1 MNINHTPIMKKTSF
15 LFFFLFS
22 ISYSFAQHGNTAY
35 NAYIENFHQIAI
47 QQQNEHGIPASITLA
62 QGLLESGA
70 GKSMLAVKANNHF
83 GIKCHDWT
91 GAKIYYDDDK
101 KNECFRKYK
110 RVLDSYED
118 HSAFLKNRSRYASLF
133 ELQQTDYKGW
143 AHGLKKAGYAT
154 DPTYAYKLISIIEEY
169 ELHRFDLIATKDQPK
184 QKATAKKQNT
194 KSKSKTKTKKER
206 EKVITT
212 TESKTEKNQNSIG
225 TVNAFDAHY
234 VMKVNG
240 LKYIRAY
247 QGDTFGSIADEFGVK
262 ESNLVAFNEVPA
274 NYKLKEGEFVYL
286 QKKKRKAEKGFDT
299 HAVQAGESMYSIAQF
314 YGIRLIDLYDMN
326 NMAYTD
332 RAETGM
338 VLKIRP

>member
-1 MNINHTPIMKKTSF
+1 MKKAYILTVF
-15 LFFFLFS
+15 VFS
-22 ISYSFAQHGNTAY
+22 TFISFAQHGNTAY
-35 NAYIENFHQIAI
+35 NNYIQNYNQIAI
-47 QQQNEHGIPASITLA
+47 QQQKEHGIPASITLA

-70 GKSMLAVKANNHF
+70 GKSQLAVKANNHF

-91 GAKIYYDDDK
+91 GAKVYYDDDK

-118 HSAFLKNRSRYASLF
+118 HSAFLKNRPRYAFLF
-133 ELQQTDYKGW
+133 DLKQTDYKEW

-169 ELHRFDLIATKDQPK
+169 ELHRFDLIASKGQTKQKTKK
-184 QKATAKKQNT
+184 QKAP
-194 KSKSKTKTKKER
+194 KER
-206 EKVITT
+206 KSTVVANEAQT
-212 TESKTEKNQNSIG
+212 KNNTNPVG

-240 LKYIRAY
+240 LKYVRAY
-247 QGDTFGSIADEFGVK
+247 SGDTYGSIADEFNLK
-262 ESNLVAFNEVPA
+262 ESDLLTYNEMPA
-274 NYKLKEGEFVYL
+274 NYKPKEGEVIFL
-286 QKKKRKAEKGFDT
+286 QKKKRKAEKGFNS
-299 HAVQAGESMYSIAQF
+299 HIVQAGESMYSIAQH

-332 RAETGM
+332 KVALGRT
-338 VLKIRP
+338 LKLRP